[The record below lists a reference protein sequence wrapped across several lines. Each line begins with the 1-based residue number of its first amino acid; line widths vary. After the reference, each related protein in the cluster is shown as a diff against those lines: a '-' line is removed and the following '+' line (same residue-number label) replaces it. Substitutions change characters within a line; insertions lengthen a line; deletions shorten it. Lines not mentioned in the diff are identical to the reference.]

1 MKKLIYI
8 LFLIPFLGLSQKH
21 FVQAVKYDTITSTQ
35 RDAFTV
41 GADEV
46 WVIYNET
53 TGQFEKNV
61 KNGGWEAFLV
71 GVTDGDKGDIT
82 VSSSGSTWTID
93 NAVVTEAKLNTTV
106 NASLD
111 LADSALQNVI
121 EDSTPELGGDMN
133 ANNNSI
139 TNISALTVN
148 SRINLENELRI
159 LPDNVIG
166 STIDHN
172 SISFKTGNIA
182 YFKKVN
188 ESVGLGLD
196 FDALTTDRTYELPD
210 ASGTIA
216 LTSDITGGSS
226 LPVDDTTA
234 LVQDPVDNTKTG
246 LIDVGNVPTGTSA
259 TLTIQG
265 DNDFQDELKVSN
277 TSSSTIPLIKMERG
291 ASLFDWGFGGSA
303 SSDLLIFSETT
314 ASSGTFG
321 FAYGLA
327 QGGVPTAAYHLTDKG
342 YVDGLDHTDNQTLSL
357 GGTGNKDLT
366 ILDGNTVDLTGVTG
380 IDPNNVI
387 GTISGRTSI
396 GSISNFAEQSLAD
409 YNTDGAPSAGVK
421 ILIKDPLG
429 MEEVT
434 AGSSTIDWVDAD
446 GYLIARD
453 LYLDNTTDDVT
464 SFTLT
469 DMKIGYTAEIYLN
482 QATEPTFTPSVT
494 IKSDTLDWTADS
506 LGSTDVTLTIWRNG
520 LGAYEGVY
528 TKGH

>member
-8 LFLIPFLGLSQKH
+8 LFLVPLFGISQKH

-41 GADEV
+41 GDDEV

-71 GVTDGDKGDIT
+71 SITDGDKGDIT
-82 VSSSGSTWTID
+82 VSSSGSTWTVD
-93 NAVVTEAKLNTTV
+93 NGVVTEAKLNTSV

-111 LADSALQNVI
+111 LADSSVQPADLNDYVDKTSNETIGGLKTFSSLVTMPTNSVVNGNFYVGTLDVTNNTLGTNHISMGAGSAFGGTNVNNRI
-121 EDSTPELGGDMN
+121 YFNSGRLGWQKIGQGAVGAEFD
-133 ANNNSI
+133 NNN
-139 TNISALTVN
+139 TGF
-148 SRINLENELRI
+148 RIY
-159 LPDNVIG
+159 
-166 STIDHN
+166 T
-172 SISFKTGNIA
+172 
-182 YFKKVN
+182 
-188 ESVGLGLD
+188 
-196 FDALTTDRTYELPD
+196 LPD

-216 LTSDITGGSS
+216 LTSDITGGAS
-226 LPVDDTTA
+226 LPVDDTTP
-234 LVQDPVDNTKTG
+234 LVQDPSDNTKQVR
-246 LIDVGNVPTGTSA
+246 IDAGAITTSTTRTITMPDEDVDLGA
-259 TLTIQG
+259 LTNSNIA
-265 DNDFQDELKVSN
+265 DNTILEPQLSINN
-277 TSSSTIPLIKMERG
+277 TG
-291 ASLFDWGFGGSA
+291 ASGQLLMLGSDVTGVLTWA
-303 SSDLLIFSETT
+303 SE
-314 ASSGTFG
+314 ASVK
-321 FAYGLA
+321 ANYNI
-327 QGGVPTAAYHLTDKG
+327 
-342 YVDGLDHTDNQTLSL
+342 TDNQTLSL
-357 GGTGNKDLT
+357 AGTGNKDLT

-434 AGSSTIDWVDAD
+434 AGSSTIDWIDAD
-446 GYLIARD
+446 GYLIAKD

-494 IKSDTLDWTADS
+494 IKADTLDWTADS